1 MANNPSKHS
10 KLVWFHKNR
19 IKILLWAIL
28 TILPLTLV
36 LLAYVGTYSAHSR
49 VLFDE
54 ESGEYIR
61 SFESIEDIDLI
72 DLTFNWDT
80 LKNPTFDDEG
90 EVASTGYYQFKL
102 TYSKV
107 ASYDVTSVNI
117 TPVLQTNWLDYS
129 TTGTTTKLTAGSN
142 TSLLIPFNYELPA
155 RTLLF
160 VNVTDPILYMKVEL
174 NYTSAGAP
182 VNKVYYVK
190 VDLHDINPDQ
200 VID

>member
-1 MANNPSKHS
+1 MPNNPSKHS
-10 KLVWFHKNR
+10 KLLWFHKNR
-19 IKILLWAIL
+19 IKILLWTVL

-36 LLAYVGTYSAHSR
+36 LLAYIGTYNTYSK
-49 VLFDE
+49 VLFVE
-54 ESGEYIR
+54 ESGEYIK
-61 SFESIEDIDLI
+61 SFDTIENIDLI
-72 DLTFNWDT
+72 DLDFNWDT
-80 LKNPTFDDEG
+80 LKIPTFDDEG

-107 ASYDVTSVNI
+107 SSYDVTSVNI

-129 TTGTTTKLTAGSN
+129 TKGTTTKLTEGSN
-142 TSLLIPFNYELPA
+142 TSLLIPFNYELPV

-160 VNVTDPILYMKVEL
+160 IQVTDPILYMKVEL

-190 VDLHDINPDQ
+190 IDLHDINPDQ
-200 VID
+200 VLD